1 MTATRRRGK
10 RRRLRVLVLLETGTK
25 PPDDLESLSE
35 QERHDFKMETDVLG
49 TLEKLGHEVRV
60 LEIKHE
66 LAPIREVLEEWK
78 PHVVFNL
85 IEGFFGLRELDQH
98 VVSYL

>member
-1 MTATRRRGK
+1 MSAKRRRLH

-35 QERHDFKMETDVLG
+35 QERHDFKMETDVLT
-49 TLEKLGHEVRV
+49 TLDALGHEVRV

-66 LAPIREVLEEWK
+66 LAPIREALEID
-78 PHVVFNL
+78 L
-85 IEGFFGLRELDQH
+85 
-98 VVSYL
+98 